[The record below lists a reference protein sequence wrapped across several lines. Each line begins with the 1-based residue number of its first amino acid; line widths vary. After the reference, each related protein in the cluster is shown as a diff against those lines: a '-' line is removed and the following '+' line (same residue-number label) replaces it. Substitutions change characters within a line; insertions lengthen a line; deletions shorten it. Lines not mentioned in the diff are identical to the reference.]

1 MKLHQKLTLSVLM
14 LSAGCVLASA
24 QSNNAGVVNFAMR
37 TSSQFDTYTNNP
49 SNSTKSWLNQRFW
62 WMQTSSPYF
71 DSRVGWFPK
80 AWAYVDLYAIHVG
93 SDLAKQHPD
102 WILKDENGSRMFIPY
117 ACSGGMCSQY
127 AADPG
132 NAGFRQYKIN
142 AISAILAKGYKGIWL
157 DDVNLQF
164 QVSNGDGQTQPPI
177 DPRTHQSMSY
187 TQWKA
192 YIAGFASQIR
202 NALPNAKILH
212 NNIWFAGG
220 PQRDADPSVI
230 KEIQAA
236 DYINCERGVNDPG
249 LTGGDGNWS
258 VNAFLAFVDRVH
270 SRGKH
275 VIFDEYNQNGEYGLA
290 GYFLIS
296 NGGDGIGNHETTPNN
311 WWKGY
316 EANLG
321 SAKGNRYSW
330 KGLLRRDFTDGMV
343 LLSVPGTPTTTV
355 QLPETYRRI
364 DGSITNQVTLRAGQA
379 AIMMNPNIVLP

>member
-177 DPRTHQSMSY
+177 DPRTHQPMSY

-192 YIAGFASQIR
+192 YIAGFVTQIR
-202 NALPNAKILH
+202 NAVPNAKILH

-230 KEIQAA
+230 KEVQAA
-236 DYINCERGVNDPG
+236 DYINCERGVNDGVGERIPG
-249 LTGGDGNWS
+249 VCRPRS
-258 VNAFLAFVDRVH
+258 PPR
-270 SRGKH
+270 
-275 VIFDEYNQNGEYGLA
+275 
-290 GYFLIS
+290 
-296 NGGDGIGNHETTPNN
+296 
-311 WWKGY
+311 
-316 EANLG
+316 
-321 SAKGNRYSW
+321 
-330 KGLLRRDFTDGMV
+330 
-343 LLSVPGTPTTTV
+343 
-355 QLPETYRRI
+355 
-364 DGSITNQVTLRAGQA
+364 QA
-379 AIMMNPNIVLP
+379 RHL